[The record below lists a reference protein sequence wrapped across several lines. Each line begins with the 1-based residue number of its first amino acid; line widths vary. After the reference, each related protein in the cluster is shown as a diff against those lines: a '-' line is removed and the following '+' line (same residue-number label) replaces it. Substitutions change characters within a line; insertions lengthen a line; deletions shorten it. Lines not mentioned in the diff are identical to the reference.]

1 MLKNMKKCWVKTNTY
16 KQKAK
21 LPPDCSRCLKH
32 WWQTAPPSAGWRHK
46 HGAAPQRLSAAV
58 AEPSISVGEEML
70 LHLIHTIFCLPSATL
85 QHLLFL
91 FSVCWLLIESQL
103 LLWIQLCSQLTFF
116 CPAAG
121 CFRFSIVCD
130 RQHLFSYMLLSCFF
144 FPSSF
149 LPSLPTP
156 TSCIPLSFSLS
167 FSTIFCNYLLR
178 VNLRGSEATGDSSRP
193 RLLLFYL
200 PVFQLLF
207 FPSPSSC
214 FLFLPKHILPHLQLY
229 SHVTLFIPDSCVR
242 LLLLLF
248 ARLGLISESFLRRRW
263 DTNRIWENLKVCWRF
278 CKDVLR
284 CKNSSVT

>member
-1 MLKNMKKCWVKTNTY
+1 
-16 KQKAK
+16 
-21 LPPDCSRCLKH
+21 
-32 WWQTAPPSAGWRHK
+32 
-46 HGAAPQRLSAAV
+46 
-58 AEPSISVGEEML
+58 ML
-70 LHLIHTIFCLPSATL
+70 LHLLHTFYPPP
-85 QHLLFL
+85 
-91 FSVCWLLIESQL
+91 QL

-130 RQHLFSYMLLSCFF
+130 RQHLFPYMLLSCFC

-156 TSCIPLSFSLS
+156 TSCVPLSFSLS
-167 FSTIFCNYLLR
+167 FSIIFCNYLLR

-200 PVFQLLF
+200 PVFRLLF
-207 FPSPSSC
+207 FPSPSSS

-248 ARLGLISESFLRRRW
+248 ARLGLISESFLRRRR
-263 DTNRIWENLKVCWRF
+263 DTNRI
-278 CKDVLR
+278 
-284 CKNSSVT
+284 